1 MMYLGIVGAET
12 PLAKVVLEQIKQH
25 KEEYRVCFMADAS
38 YKESK
43 AEATYTDADGA
54 LLMVPATL
62 VLDFSNNE
70 EEAYQNAKVYTEYHV
85 PAILTTPLSEDKIE
99 LLEAYRKARYSVPAL
114 LIEPNLSFNRA
125 MLIEQTA
132 LVLKTLGR
140 DVEQVEVDCKYPADK
155 AFDIEPYMPLI
166 KRLHQAL
173 GVTEW
178 KSGPVCHNSRRY
190 EQQIGFVQMRLE
202 KYFAGQDALQ
212 ITIKFH
218 GSRVELH
225 ESSGADDI
233 WRGLETLMNYVA
245 DGVSTGEVM
254 TAVLPKLVKRYW

>member
-1 MMYLGIVGAET
+1 MYYLGIVGAET
-12 PLAKVVLEQIKQH
+12 PLAKIVLEQIKQH

-38 YKESK
+38 YKETKSK
-43 AEATYTDADGA
+43 EKYADADSA
-54 LLMVPATL
+54 LLMVSATL
-62 VLDFSNNE
+62 VLDFSENE

-125 MLIEQTA
+125 MLIEQAA

-166 KRLHQAL
+166 KRLNQAL

-178 KSGPVCHNSRRY
+178 KSGSVCHNSRRY

-202 KYFAGQDALQ
+202 KYFAGQDTLQ

-218 GSRVELH
+218 ASCVELH

-254 TAVLPKLVKRYW
+254 TTVLPKLVKRYW

>member
-12 PLAKVVLEQIKQH
+12 PMAKVVLEQIKQH

-38 YKESK
+38 YKGAKSEVK
-43 AEATYTDADGA
+43 YADADSA

-62 VLDFSNNE
+62 VLDFSDNE
-70 EEAYQNAKVYTEYHV
+70 EEAYQNAKFYAEYHV

-99 LLEAYRKARYSVPAL
+99 LLGAYRKARYSVPVL
-114 LIEPNLSFNRA
+114 LIEPKLSFNQA
-125 MLIEQTA
+125 MLIEQAA
-132 LVLKTLGR
+132 LVLKALGR

-166 KRLHQAL
+166 KRLNQAL

-218 GSRVELH
+218 GSCVELH

-245 DGVSTGEVM
+245 DGVSTGEVI

>member
-12 PLAKVVLEQIKQH
+12 PLAKIVLEQIKQH

-43 AEATYTDADGA
+43 AEATYTDADSA
-54 LLMVPATL
+54 LLMVSATL

-70 EEAYQNAKVYTEYHV
+70 EEAYQNAKFYAEYHV

-99 LLEAYRKARYSVPAL
+99 LLEAYRKVRYSVPAL

-125 MLIEQTA
+125 MLIEQAA

-140 DVEQVEVDCKYPADK
+140 DVEQVVVNCKYPADK

-202 KYFAGQDALQ
+202 KYFAGQDTLQ

-218 GSRVELH
+218 GSCVELH

-233 WRGLETLMNYVA
+233 WRGIETLMNYVA
-245 DGVSTGEVM
+245 DGASTGEVM
-254 TAVLPKLVKRYW
+254 TTVLPKLVKRYW